1 MMATKVSN
9 VCLFSSIV
17 LLATIAAST
26 SAFTAGT
33 FEQRQACR
41 ADAMKLCEK
50 FVPDVKLITE
60 CMEKNVEKLSPQCR
74 KQFK

>member
-1 MMATKVSN
+1 MIATKVSKI
-9 VCLFSSIV
+9 CLYSSLV

-26 SAFTAGT
+26 TAFTAGT
-33 FEQRQACR
+33 YDQRRACR
-41 ADAMKLCEK
+41 ADAMKFCRQ

-60 CMEKNVEKLSPQCR
+60 CMNKNVQKLSPECR